1 MKYFSHK
8 QRLHLQFEALVY
20 DLPCFKCFQFDVK
33 SNVLV
38 FGIAD
43 VLTEFKRISLVG
55 LVKEALWLLYLVL
68 NVVCFGSPPFVVTVA

>member
-8 QRLHLQFEALVY
+8 QRLHMQFEVLIY
-20 DLPCFKCFQFDVK
+20 DLARFKFYQFDVK

-38 FGIAD
+38 FEIAD
-43 VLTEFKRISLVG
+43 VLTEFRRISLVG

-68 NVVCFGSPPFVVTVA
+68 NVVSVRPTYV